1 MKSNPDEVPDIIN
14 LTPQQVRDE
23 AVRDALISL
32 MIELTSDQLKIFDRM
47 FAESVYKIKSS
58 ELDLAFDL
66 VRRTVKKNRAGR

>member
-1 MKSNPDEVPDIIN
+1 MRPNPDEVPDIIN

-32 MIELTSDQLKIFDRM
+32 MIELTPVQLKVFDRM